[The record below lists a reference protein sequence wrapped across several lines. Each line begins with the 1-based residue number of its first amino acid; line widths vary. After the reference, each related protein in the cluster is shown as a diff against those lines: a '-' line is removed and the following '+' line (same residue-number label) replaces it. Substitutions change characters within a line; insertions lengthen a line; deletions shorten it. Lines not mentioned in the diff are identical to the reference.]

1 MSWQSIFKNGVFTV
15 SVTDNFDCNSYK
27 YGTTSRLEGPQVV
40 FFIWPSFS
48 RNAFGAFEGPG
59 RFQNQFG
66 EEGASHF
73 SSYKTD
79 LLFPFQIANAAFAI
93 PSSKFRPG
101 YSLRGDT
108 DSSTLQIEH
117 MLSVEDW
124 SVILVVI
131 VDSSEF

>member
-1 MSWQSIFKNGVFTV
+1 MFPFLLVFIYGIAFYFKPLSIF
-15 SVTDNFDCNSYK
+15 
-27 YGTTSRLEGPQVV
+27 L
-40 FFIWPSFS
+40 FIWPSFG

-73 SSYKTD
+73 SPYKTD